1 MIAAGGDNNVVTAS
15 IQISQGGG
23 SINVDSEDSEEESD
37 DNGYDEALDDIVDDD
52 EPIAIDDLT
61 DDYPVDG
68 KCSSEAV
75 AFK

>member
-37 DNGYDEALDDIVDDD
+37 DNGYDETLDDD

-68 KCSSEAV
+68 KCSSQAV